1 MWCSAITHG
10 RRAISRRGANAA
22 DNRILDPA
30 TVSVAA
36 GVFRAYDIRG
46 IVPKDLNAETVEVL
60 GIAIAALA
68 RARDQDRIVVGR
80 DGRHSSP
87 QLAEA
92 LMRGLSR
99 VGLEV
104 TDIGMAPTPVLY
116 FAARHLEIGN
126 GVMVTGS
133 HNDPEYNGLKI
144 VLAGVS
150 VLGHEL
156 RDVLAR
162 VQAGD
167 YPRAGPGRRRRQDVQ
182 SAYVER
188 IQRQQ
193 PAARP
198 GARQRTVVVDAG
210 GGMAGPIFVRLME
223 DLGHRVVPMNCE
235 VDGDFSAHRADPSQ
249 PENMTDLAAE
259 VCARKADIGFAFD
272 GDGDRLGVVDSS
284 GKIIWPDRQLMLL
297 ARDILARHP
306 GGKVIHDVK
315 CSRHLREVIEAAGG
329 QAIMYKTG
337 HSLIKQKMIDS
348 GAVLAGEMSGH
359 IFIKD
364 RWYGFDDALYAGV
377 RLMQII
383 DPITDST
390 ETLFAALPE
399 SLATPELRMPL
410 PERQHDDFM
419 RAVGS
424 RLDCSGAR
432 LITIDG
438 LRVETENAWGLVRRS
453 HTSPF
458 IVLRFE
464 ADDDAA
470 LQAIQARFRSAV
482 TAAAPQAKLPF

>member
-1 MWCSAITHG
+1 MWRSATTHG
-10 RRAISRRGANAA
+10 RRAISQHGANVTGL
-22 DNRILDPA
+22 LDPA
-30 TVSVAA
+30 TVSVDTS
-36 GVFRAYDIRG
+36 VFRAYDIRG
-46 IVPKDLNAETVEVL
+46 IVPEGLNVETVEVL
-60 GIAIAALA
+60 GMTIATLA
-68 RARDQDRIVVGR
+68 QARGQDSIVVGR

-87 QLAEA
+87 QLVTA
-92 LMRGLSR
+92 LIRGLSR
-99 VGLEV
+99 VGMEI
-104 TDIGMAPTPVLY
+104 TDVGMVPTPVLY
-116 FAARHLEIGN
+116 FATHHLEIGN

-144 VLAGVS
+144 VLAGIS

-156 RDVLAR
+156 QDVLVQ

-167 YPRAGPGRRRRQDVQ
+167 YPRVAMGRCRQQDVR
-182 SAYVER
+182 SAYVQR
-188 IQRQQ
+188 IQQQ
-193 PAARP
+193 PSWAQRKT
-198 GARQRTVVVDAG
+198 RQKSVVVDAG

-223 DLGHRVVPMNCE
+223 DLGHRVLPMNCE
-235 VDGDFSAHRADPSQ
+235 VDGDFSAHIADPSQ
-249 PENMTDLAAE
+249 PENMTDLVAA
-259 VCARKADIGFAFD
+259 VCTRQADIGFAFD

-297 ARDILARHP
+297 SRDILARHP
-306 GGKVIHDVK
+306 GGRVIYDVK
-315 CSRHLREVIEAAGG
+315 CSRHLQEVIEAAGG
-329 QAIMYKTG
+329 QAIMYRTG

-364 RWYGFDDALYAGV
+364 HWYGFDDALYAGV

-383 DPITDST
+383 ESITDST
-390 ETLFAALPE
+390 ETLFATLPE

-410 PERQHDDFM
+410 PEGQHEDFM
-419 RAVGS
+419 RAIGPQ
-424 RLDCSGAR
+424 LAR
-432 LITIDG
+432 TGTRVITIDG

-470 LQAIQARFRSAV
+470 LQAIQAHFRSAV
-482 TAAAPQAKLPF
+482 TAVAPRAELPF